1 MRDRTGF
8 SLVELLLALLLI
20 TVGLFPLL
28 NLVSTS
34 LSVAGNSQSMPSAL
48 NLARAKMEEI
58 KNTPYDTIAGQA
70 KSAVPGASGYSQEV
84 QVSNP
89 QTTLKD
95 IKVIIYWKEKSSEK
109 NLNLET
115 LIAK

>member
-8 SLVELLLALLLI
+8 TLVELLLALLLI
-20 TVGLFPLL
+20 TAGLFPLL

-34 LSVAGNSQSMPSAL
+34 LFVAGNSQTMLSAL
-48 NLARAKMEEI
+48 NLAQAKMEDI
-58 KNTPYDTIAGQA
+58 KNTPFDSVITQA
-70 KSAVPGASGYSQEV
+70 KSSVPGASGYSQEV

-89 QTTLKD
+89 ETTLKD
-95 IKVIIYWKEKSSEK
+95 IKVIIYWKEKSAEL